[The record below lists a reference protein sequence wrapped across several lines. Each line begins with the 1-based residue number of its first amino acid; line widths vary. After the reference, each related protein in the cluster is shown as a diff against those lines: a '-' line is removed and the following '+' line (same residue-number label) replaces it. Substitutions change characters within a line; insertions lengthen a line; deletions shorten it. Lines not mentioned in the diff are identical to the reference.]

1 MAEEL
6 TGSTKK
12 VFEAM
17 VKLGTK
23 GEEKAKGMDDIVRE
37 SKLPKGTVANSITE
51 LTKLKLVKRRSGE
64 KTARYF
70 IME

>member
-1 MAEEL
+1 MTEEL
-6 TGSTKK
+6 TGNTKK

-23 GEEKAKGMDDIVRE
+23 GEEKAKSMEDIVRE

>member
-17 VKLGTK
+17 VKLGMK
-23 GEEKAKGMDDIVRE
+23 GEEKAKSMEDIVRE

-70 IME
+70 IMG